1 MHLFLINFP
10 PKIEGHDSFC
20 QFSHMYSCLDLGR
33 THNLLRTCFLSSCHR
48 GHQPPN
54 QGQPEVFVSSN
65 FKGQSQRELLTRGGP
80 SNP

>member
-54 QGQPEVFVSSN
+54 QVSLRCLFLPTSRA
-65 FKGQSQRELLTRGGP
+65 KARE
-80 SNP
+80 SS